1 MVGRKCRIGLLLLL
15 VSMLSLT
22 GCDVTVSDT
31 TKQNDAKELYTI
43 YRNGQDGWLEEGVVS
58 DDGSLLLPM
67 SSYARWI
74 LRDSFSQEPVY
85 IQVSVPGNN
94 DETTQEPTHYNI
106 YDTQGNL
113 LQENSEE
120 HFSQV
125 FGNYAVVQKGVS
137 WAEETNSR
145 VVNRQTGQLVYD
157 GVSYVITSSEQALV
171 LCLDAQEA
179 ILLAKDGAEVC
190 RFHGITSAYFANTDK
205 GAPICVQN
213 TAGQWALYSTS
224 GQEIQAYEDGYY
236 SGVIGDYCI
245 RENERDQVYCWRT
258 GEILWECADDVVYY
272 DGITGIIRQLNLEQT
287 EDAPTTLEYLTNAQG
302 EKVSDPYRY
311 ISYTSDGSGAA
322 SNYFI
327 AYDAVNSDQAVV
339 LNQQGQIIFQ
349 KEASNLWL
357 DDLGGG
363 RFAFSWVDG
372 NQTFS
377 ALLDEKGNVL
387 GEENKYQ
394 YISAAYSDKGRT
406 EGYYLGVFQTPQN
419 VELCDILDAEGQVVV
434 DNLKQP
440 VFCDGKYI
448 VASRGFSYGL
458 LDMTGQ
464 WVYEASQFDHWS
476 NE

>member
-145 VVNRQTGQLVYD
+145 VVNRQTGQLVYNW
-157 GVSYVITSSEQALV
+157 
-171 LCLDAQEA
+171 
-179 ILLAKDGAEVC
+179 
-190 RFHGITSAYFANTDK
+190 FMM
-205 GAPICVQN
+205 
-213 TAGQWALYSTS
+213 
-224 GQEIQAYEDGYY
+224 
-236 SGVIGDYCI
+236 
-245 RENERDQVYCWRT
+245 
-258 GEILWECADDVVYY
+258 
-272 DGITGIIRQLNLEQT
+272 
-287 EDAPTTLEYLTNAQG
+287 
-302 EKVSDPYRY
+302 
-311 ISYTSDGSGAA
+311 GS
-322 SNYFI
+322 
-327 AYDAVNSDQAVV
+327 
-339 LNQQGQIIFQ
+339 LM
-349 KEASNLWL
+349 L
-357 DDLGGG
+357 
-363 RFAFSWVDG
+363 
-372 NQTFS
+372 
-377 ALLDEKGNVL
+377 
-387 GEENKYQ
+387 
-394 YISAAYSDKGRT
+394 
-406 EGYYLGVFQTPQN
+406 
-419 VELCDILDAEGQVVV
+419 
-434 DNLKQP
+434 
-440 VFCDGKYI
+440 
-448 VASRGFSYGL
+448 
-458 LDMTGQ
+458 
-464 WVYEASQFDHWS
+464 
-476 NE
+476 